1 MVGVDRL
8 ANYLE
13 SILLPLTTKKTKH
26 YEYTNKKGN
35 MEADSSAHRFNSH
48 SYSNYARRY
57 ELHYV
62 D

>member
-1 MVGVDRL
+1 MV
-8 ANYLE
+8 NYLE

-35 MEADSSAHRFNSH
+35 MEADSSAHRFDSH